1 MVLYIILRVSRQL
14 YLLCNC
20 MLLLHDN
27 NNFSPKGRHSRCT
40 QLYRAYLDDL
50 GGYPES
56 QEEPAESVRRVAG
69 PSERIWVSAT
79 QAPMENVG
87 GPSCATPRYSHP
99 SGIL

>member
-1 MVLYIILRVSRQL
+1 
-14 YLLCNC
+14 